1 MRLDTGGLME
11 GTNVMMSLYE
21 AKTAKKVYLYKNGA
35 SHSQPKCLV
44 VNDRQV
50 RDFSTFLNR
59 VTSGLKAPVAIRNIY
74 TPSGGHKVKNLNDL
88 RSGHYYVAGGAEHFK
103 KVK

>member
-1 MRLDTGGLME
+1 
-11 GTNVMMSLYE
+11 MMSRYDV
-21 AKTAKKVYLYKNGA
+21 KTAKKVFLYRNGRTD
-35 SHSQPKCLV
+35 SQPKCMV

-59 VTSGLKAPVAIRNIY
+59 VTSGLRAPVAIRNIY
-74 TPSGGHKVKNLNDL
+74 TPAGGHKVKTLNDL
-88 RSGHYYVAGGAEHFK
+88 QSGQYYVAGGAEQFK